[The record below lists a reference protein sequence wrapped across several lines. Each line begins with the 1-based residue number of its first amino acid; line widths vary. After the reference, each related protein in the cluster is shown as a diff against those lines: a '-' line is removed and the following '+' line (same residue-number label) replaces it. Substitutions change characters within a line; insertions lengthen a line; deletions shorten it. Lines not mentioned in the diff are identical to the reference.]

1 MCTMVKNDHLFDM
14 KQLFDLENNL
24 LGQSFNELDA
34 SSLVEEQKHI
44 AQMYALYEN
53 SIAVLS
59 DLQQNR
65 SYIYNGALAIALGLS
80 TDGSIQEIDTIWED
94 EIYAR
99 VHPEDLAA
107 RHLLELNF
115 FHILR
120 KTPIAQRTN
129 FRTHSVIRMRN
140 SDNEYI
146 HVLHRTFYQLS
157 SSNGSLWLALCLY
170 NFATD
175 TRQIFGGLIQNTAT
189 GEIIRPNSESADNIL
204 SLREREVL
212 TLVEQGLV
220 SKEIALQLGISK
232 NTVDRH
238 RQNIME
244 KLRAGSSI
252 QALKIAKVLGLK
264 F

>member
-175 TRQIFGGLIQNTAT
+175 IDIRQIFGGLIQNTAT

-220 SKEIALQLGISK
+220 SK